1 MHKHSMCKYMFK
13 YNRNV
18 LTANT
23 GIFQNLYELL
33 SLPTNFYYILATQ
46 SSIYNTF
53 TVGGYESF
61 PIRGQNYNDA
71 VG

>member
-1 MHKHSMCKYMFK
+1 MFK

-18 LTANT
+18 PTAYT
-23 GIFQNLYELL
+23 GILRSYELL
-33 SLPTNFYYILATQ
+33 SLPSNFYYILATQ
-46 SSIYNTF
+46 SSIYYTF